1 MKKIFL
7 ILLAIF
13 FITFPTRVD
22 AFDRDEVF
30 EWANQLIDG
39 EWIRDDDGELSI
51 YADETGNQGVLGR
64 ARYEIQ
70 SVTFDEDQ
78 TIIMTRFLG
87 SDVPCRL
94 IFHGDEIDSMTFE
107 NLNVGSLMY
116 YTRRS

>member
-1 MKKIFL
+1 MKNLFIL
-7 ILLAIF
+7 IAALLMM
-13 FITFPTRVD
+13 FPTQAD
-22 AFDRDEVF
+22 AFDRNEVF

-51 YADETGNQGVLGR
+51 YADETGRQGVLGR
-64 ARYEIQ
+64 ARYEIE

-107 NLNVGSLMY
+107 NLNVGSFMY
-116 YTRRS
+116 YMRRS